1 MYHFEDRIIISYV
14 LFPFLN
20 RLNDNTSF
28 YLTYNAR
35 YLVKIRFMR
44 GLAPYFD
51 IGSVKR
57 SASCV
62 SIEKLKSRSHA
73 YNSKNNQ
80 SVDKQTVLF
89 VMISVIVQCI

>member
-44 GLAPYFD
+44 GLALYYD
-51 IGSVKR
+51 TSSVNR
-57 SASCV
+57 SQSSL
-62 SIEKLKSRSHA
+62 SIEKLKNRSHA
-73 YNSKNNQ
+73 YNSKNNKN
-80 SVDKQTVLF
+80 VGKQIVL
-89 VMISVIVQCI
+89 